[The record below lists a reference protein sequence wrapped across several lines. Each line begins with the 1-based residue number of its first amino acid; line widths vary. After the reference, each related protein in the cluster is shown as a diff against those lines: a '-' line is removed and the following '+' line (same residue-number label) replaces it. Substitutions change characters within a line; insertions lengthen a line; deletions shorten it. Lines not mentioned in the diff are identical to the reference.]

1 MIYNA
6 TIQWKDN
13 GNIEDNKLIVVG
25 VPEELIMGTYMDDDI
40 FFYCEDSCEFVSKIG
55 GKNNESEEWHILSS
69 RLDEEQT
76 TRLMMMVTRKETK
89 QITISV
95 MGYHPEDENGNVDE
109 SKMVYDFEEMA
120 NEFEQKLSELDDTAV
135 VMCSI
140 ETK

>member
-1 MIYNA
+1 MTHRERLIAFIEEYAMDEIENV
-6 TIQWKDN
+6 KDALK
-13 GNIEDNKLIVVG
+13 IAKMSIK
-25 VPEELIMGTYMDDDI
+25 EL
-40 FFYCEDSCEFVSKIG
+40 EQNVDSI
-55 GKNNESEEWHILSS
+55 IAYY
-69 RLDEEQT
+69 
-76 TRLMMMVTRKETK
+76 KETHK
-89 QITISV
+89 TIIKFIAPNIPTEIAISV